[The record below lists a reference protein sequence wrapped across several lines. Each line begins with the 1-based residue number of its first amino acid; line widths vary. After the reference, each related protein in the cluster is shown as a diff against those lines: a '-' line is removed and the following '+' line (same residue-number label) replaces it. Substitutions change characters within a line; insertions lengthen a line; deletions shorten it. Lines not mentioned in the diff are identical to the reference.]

1 MSTVTSSSPT
11 PAPAHP
17 PSQVIVLAAAAGV
30 SRATRALFDVV
41 RGLDTAGISTEVV
54 LLRHGA
60 RLEELRAL
68 CPVKVVDDL
77 TRSPVDRLLRLV
89 RLGLVGGAIKGRVVR
104 RWLRASRRPNTVGV
118 VCGLAAA
125 RLVRTT
131 LHEVVHWVREMAG
144 ASDQALV
151 GGLINGHY
159 EEAGHY
165 FERLAYGAPNV
176 CTDGELLDARMTTVS
191 P

>member
-1 MSTVTSSSPT
+1 MLM
-11 PAPAHP
+11 HK
-17 PSQVIVLAAAAGV
+17 
-30 SRATRALFDVV
+30 D
-41 RGLDTAGISTEVV
+41 DTARYPRCAA
-54 LLRHGA
+54 LLQRK
-60 RLEELRAL
+60 
-68 CPVKVVDDL
+68 P
-77 TRSPVDRLLRLV
+77 
-89 RLGLVGGAIKGRVVR
+89 GAIKGTRIFD
-104 RWLRASRRPNTVGV
+104 AFIEACTVGEQSDAAKARKIAV
-118 VCGLAAA
+118 NEGLRWAAGPMVEPRPGLIKAPALGEITEACGFFPAFFRPFDRVLVTDIWFKAYEHGLASDQGAAAA